1 MTITELRKRQ
11 ENGYKIE
18 YIQNLP
24 EDKIII
30 ALVPDSRKAFLV
42 IKAPTC
48 ENTGHLILRP
58 ITKLSETNDIEYSS
72 VNTLLLDDG
81 VKILALNSLADF
93 KDIEGACYYN

>member
-1 MTITELRKRQ
+1 MAITELRNGQ
-11 ENGYKIE
+11 ENGYEVK
-18 YIQNLP
+18 YIQSLP

-30 ALVPDSRKAFLV
+30 ALVPNSRKAFLV
-42 IKAPTC
+42 IEAPTY

-81 VKILALNSLADF
+81 VKILALSSLADF